1 MPLQWSAAY
10 EEFSDLIGMLAVNSL
25 YCVIVSFLDQ
35 VSGIDLVRSDS
46 VSRSTSRP
54 NSIDPADETYCQ
66 QTKSMIYA
74 VKQNYYRNGVRSDK
88 MEVLRSVVAALRMD
102 KQWQSSASAP
112 LLTAFITAL
121 SPLSRKSIPHDREID
136 EADFTSD
143 IEVLRSVQSSL
154 VTVMREHAAHL
165 KYVAYGGVE
174 DIWIVKPVG
183 LSCGEKIV
191 CTKNIIG
198 VLRAAKDLMYK
209 CVVQKY
215 IERPLLVRSH
225 RKFDIRQ
232 WVLVTSADPLVL
244 YGFSECYL
252 RLSGE
257 SFSLCC
263 DDLQRPSVHLCNHAI
278 QKLSAKDSP
287 RESESEE
294 TSTSTSTHTYLHG
307 SEHAHVM
314 SNTDTCS
321 NGGNSASPIY
331 DTMMSQQEF
340 EAELQ
345 LQEKARQPLLRTDAV
360 NGCIFRDRI
369 LPQIK
374 SISKNVILSV
384 RDKLVREGKGFE
396 WLGLDLMVV
405 ERERE
410 RDRGTQSSSSSSS
423 HTVSNEEEKER
434 GRGGCFNVLLLEVNV
449 SPDISPSTPVTAR
462 LVGPAVRDL
471 FNLLLLEGAGGEGGA
486 GALEDPIAVTRLD
499 TPRNATWKASR
510 GVTQQAESASDRAE
524 NSGSHDHSGSS
535 SSSSSSIS
543 SRGRKE
549 DSCAQSSDECLK
561 SMEPSLR
568 WDLWHVGAYQGKRS
582 NIAFGRAKQEHRFL
596 GSKTDYL
603 PRDVSTAERVM
614 QIVLNSSSNHCAAE
628 KALDSSI
635 VGVEAAATDDDDE
648 L

>member
-10 EEFSDLIGMLAVNSL
+10 EEFSDLIGILAVNSL
-25 YCVIVSFLDQ
+25 YCLIVSFLDQ

-66 QTKSMIYA
+66 QTKSMIHD
-74 VKQNYYRNGVRSDK
+74 VKQNFYRNGVRSDE
-88 MEVLRSVVAALRMD
+88 MEMLKSVVAALRMD

-121 SPLSRKSIPHDREID
+121 SPLSRKSIPHDRNID
-136 EADFTSD
+136 EADVACD
-143 IEVLRSVQSSL
+143 MEVLRSVQSSL
-154 VTVMREHAAHL
+154 TAVMREHAAHL
-165 KYVAYGGVE
+165 KYVAYGGME

-198 VLRAAKDLMYK
+198 ALRAAKDLMYK

-215 IERPLLVRSH
+215 IERPLLVRSQ

-257 SFSLCC
+257 SFSLCS

-287 RESESEE
+287 RESESEGTS
-294 TSTSTSTHTYLHG
+294 TSTSTSTHTYALG
-307 SEHAHVM
+307 SEHAHVL

-321 NGGNSASPIY
+321 NEVDSASPIY

-345 LQEKARQPLLRTDAV
+345 LQEKVRQPLLRTDAV
-360 NGCIFRDRI
+360 NGCIFRDEI

-405 ERERE
+405 ERER
-410 RDRGTQSSSSSSS
+410 DRGTHSSSSSSS
-423 HTVSNEEEKER
+423 HTVSNVDQEKKER
-434 GRGGCFNVLLLEVNV
+434 GRGGCFDVLLLEVNV

-510 GVTQQAESASDRAE
+510 GVTQQAESAGDRAE
-524 NSGSHDHSGSS
+524 NLGSYDH
-535 SSSSSSIS
+535 SSSSSSIR

-568 WDLWHVGAYQGKRS
+568 WDLWHVGAYQGKR
-582 NIAFGRAKQEHRFL
+582 NNVAFGRAKQEHRFL

-628 KALDSSI
+628 AGIDSSL

>member
-10 EEFSDLIGMLAVNSL
+10 EELLDLISMLAVNSL
-25 YCVIVSFLDQ
+25 YCLIVSFLDQ
-35 VSGIDLVRSDS
+35 VSGIDFVRSDS
-46 VSRSTSRP
+46 ASRSTSRP
-54 NSIDPADETYCQ
+54 NSIDPADETYRQ
-66 QTKSMIYA
+66 QTKSMIHA
-74 VKQNYYRNGVRSDK
+74 VKRNFYHNGVRSDE

-102 KQWQSSASAP
+102 KKWQSSASAP
-112 LLTAFITAL
+112 LLIAFITAL
-121 SPLSRKSIPHDREID
+121 SPLSCKSIPHDRDID
-136 EADFTSD
+136 GVDVASD
-143 IEVLRSVQSSL
+143 MKVLHNVQSSL
-154 VTVMREHAAHL
+154 MAVMREHAPYL

-198 VLRAAKDLMYK
+198 VLRAVKDLMYK

-257 SFSLCC
+257 SFSLSS

-287 RESESEE
+287 SESEGTS
-294 TSTSTSTHTYLHG
+294 TSTSTSTHT
-307 SEHAHVM
+307 HAHGFEHVNEHVL
-314 SNTDTCS
+314 SNTDAYS
-321 NGGNSASPIY
+321 NEGNLASSVAPIF

-340 EAELQ
+340 GAELQ
-345 LQEKARQPLLRTDAV
+345 FQEQARQSLLRTEAID
-360 NGCIFRDRI
+360 GCIFRDRI

-374 SISKNVILSV
+374 NISKNVILSV
-384 RDKLVREGKGFE
+384 RDKMVREGKGFE

-405 ERERE
+405 ERER
-410 RDRGTQSSSSSSS
+410 DRGTHSSTSSFSN
-423 HTVSNEEEKER
+423 TVSNEDQEKKER
-434 GRGGCFNVLLLEVNV
+434 GRGGYFNVLLLEVNV

-471 FNLLLLEGAGGEGGA
+471 FDLLLLEGA

-499 TPRNATWKASR
+499 HPRNATWKASR
-510 GVTQQAESASDRAE
+510 GVTQQAESAGDRAE
-524 NSGSHDHSGSS
+524 NADSQDH
-535 SSSSSSIS
+535 SIS
-543 SRGRKE
+543 SKGRKE
-549 DSCAQSSDECLK
+549 DSCAHSSDECLK
-561 SMEPSLR
+561 SIESSLR
-568 WDLWHVGAYQGKRS
+568 WDLWHVGAYEGKRS
-582 NIAFGRAKQEHRFL
+582 NVAFGRAKQEQRFL

-614 QIVLNSSSNHCAAE
+614 QIVLNSSSNHCAAG
-628 KALDSSI
+628 KGTDSSL
-635 VGVEAAATDDDDE
+635 VDVEAAATDDDDE

>member
-10 EEFSDLIGMLAVNSL
+10 EEFSDLISILAVNSL
-25 YCVIVSFLDQ
+25 YCLTVSFLDQ

-46 VSRSTSRP
+46 ASRSTSRP
-54 NSIDPADETYCQ
+54 NSIDPADETDCQ
-66 QTKSMIYA
+66 QTKSMIHA
-74 VKQNYYRNGVRSDK
+74 VKQNFYRNGLRSDE
-88 MEVLRSVVAALRMD
+88 MEMLKSVVAALRID

-112 LLTAFITAL
+112 LLTAFISAL
-121 SPLSRKSIPHDREID
+121 SPLSRKSVPHDRDMD
-136 EADFTSD
+136 EADVASD

-154 VTVMREHAAHL
+154 VTIMREHAAHL
-165 KYVAYGGVE
+165 KYVAYGGME

-257 SFSLCC
+257 SFSLCS

-278 QKLSAKDSP
+278 QKLAAKDSP
-287 RESESEE
+287 GESESEGTS
-294 TSTSTSTHTYLHG
+294 TSTSTSTHTYAHR
-307 SEHAHVM
+307 SEHAHVL
-314 SNTDTCS
+314 SNTDTYS
-321 NGGNSASPIY
+321 NVGNSASPVAPIY

-345 LQEKARQPLLRTDAV
+345 LQEKARQSLLRTDAV

-369 LPQIK
+369 LPRIK
-374 SISKNVILSV
+374 SISKNVIQSV

-405 ERERE
+405 ERER
-410 RDRGTQSSSSSSS
+410 DRGTHSSSSSSS
-423 HTVSNEEEKER
+423 HTVSNEDQEKKER
-434 GRGGCFNVLLLEVNV
+434 GRGGCFDVLLLEVNV

-471 FNLLLLEGAGGEGGA
+471 FNLLLLEGAG
-486 GALEDPIAVTRLD
+486 ALEDPIAVTRLD
-499 TPRNATWKASR
+499 TPRNATWEASR
-510 GVTQQAESASDRAE
+510 GVTRQAESAGDRAE
-524 NSGSHDHSGSS
+524 NSGSHYHSS
-535 SSSSSSIS
+535 SS

-561 SMEPSLR
+561 STEPSLR

-582 NIAFGRAKQEHRFL
+582 NVAFGRVKQEHRFL
-596 GSKTDYL
+596 GFKTDYL

-614 QIVLNSSSNHCAAE
+614 QIVLNSSSSHCAAE
-628 KALDSSI
+628 KGTDRSL